1 MDDEYSDD
9 DQGGGEAWDDGEEEA
24 FRQALA
30 LNAQLKQQMGDSLG
44 RHAEASQ
51 PQYDEPR
58 RAAMPQAS
66 SQPQSQK
73 EQQRRKDFAA
83 AEKERFRI
91 EQANTH
97 IERHL
102 KDISKRNAKV
112 GATRFFLRPRAP
124 AARAARRRRARI
136 RRRSA
141 QAGGFSHNA
150 AFFDQS
156 GMKHVSASEIQ
167 RRRQGS
173 KITAE
178 NRLIANRL
186 EQIGDGAGIRS
197 SGYARARIN
206 SGVGPLAKKNVEQ
219 ARARRQRSRLE
230 QPEMTF

>member
-102 KDISKRNAKV
+102 KDISKRNAK
-112 GATRFFLRPRAP
+112 
-124 AARAARRRRARI
+124 
-136 RRRSA
+136 
-141 QAGGFSHNA
+141 AGGFSHNA